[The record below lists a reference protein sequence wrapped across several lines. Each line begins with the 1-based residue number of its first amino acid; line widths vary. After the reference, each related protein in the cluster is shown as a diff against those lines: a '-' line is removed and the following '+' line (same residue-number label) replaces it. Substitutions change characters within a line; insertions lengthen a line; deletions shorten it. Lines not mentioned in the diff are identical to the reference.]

1 MPALQTWRALGLSV
15 AVGYTSFGAL
25 ELLWPARAGRELL
38 DIEPGQDAGAD
49 STVALMGRLL
59 GARDLSNR
67 GGAVRAAPRPPPPR
81 DGRGHRGRHHR
92 VSGRRGGRGRP
103 EGLGRVSSPS
113 S

>member
-59 GARDLSNR
+59 GARDLSI
-67 GGAVRAAPRPPPPR
+67 AAALFAL
-81 DGRGHRGRHHR
+81 HH
-92 VSGRRGGRGRP
+92 GRRHREMGVVIVAGTIVCLADAVAVGVRKGWAA
-103 EGLGRVSSPS
+103 
-113 S
+113 